1 MINSITHFATTR
13 RVTVCMLA
21 IGFILFG
28 SIAMNSMPVTLLPSL
43 EYPTLTIRTE
53 YDNTGPE
60 EMELLIT
67 KPLEESVGV
76 VKGLNKIYSTSTTG
90 RSDVKLQ
97 FNWDADMKRA
107 AYDVRDRM
115 DAVQLPLD
123 VDSPILLRF
132 NPSTDPIMQLSLN
145 IEGDGDQVELKRLR
159 TYADNDLKKKLDPI
173 TGVAAIKISGG
184 YEKEIE
190 ILPDQ
195 FKLSQL
201 GLTIN
206 DISNRLREENI
217 NLSGGSIKQ
226 GSKMFLVRTVNQF
239 ESIDSIRELIIN
251 NNNGR
256 VVKINDVATVKLGH
270 KDRKSIN
277 RLDGKEAIE
286 IAIYKEGD
294 SNTVTVAEAVR
305 EKLEEITKDLPNGT
319 AIEVI
324 DDQSAFIKD
333 AIDNV
338 IGAALI
344 GGLLAVLIIYLFLKD
359 ALATLIISVLI
370 PVSVISGFFFMFRAG
385 VSFNIMSLGGVAL
398 AVGLLVDNGIVVL
411 ENIASKMK
419 VKKHPIDAV
428 REGTAEVGSAITA
441 STLTTIAVFLPLV
454 FVQGIAGQLF
464 KDQALTVTFTLIVS
478 LFFALILIP
487 MLSSLKHRK
496 SGFSNETGEEL
507 YEPKTKIGG
516 AVRTGRRTFF
526 NAITDFFLYMFTVPV
541 ILFGTVLKYLLMIP
555 ATLVNKTFDGL
566 AAVYKRVLPWALRNR
581 LIVMFF
587 ATLCFLSGLFVLPKI
602 GIELIPDMDASTI
615 KINFKLPEGATIE
628 ATDDFFKILSEKV
641 NNYDSID
648 LVYGYSGEGNLLDT
662 SSLSGGENSGQI
674 TLKIAPGADKS
685 VVQAEA
691 FALINDTPG
700 LQSELKAGQFFD
712 LAKPVEIELIGNDL
726 TLLKENALQLSKLL
740 VSDPNFINVDDG
752 VEVGNPEVQLYFDQE
767 KIAALGM
774 NVSTV
779 ANNVVNK
786 VLGKV
791 DTTVHWQDQK
801 MDLRVR
807 TLAYQRD
814 SIDDIR
820 NLIINPESNAPIRLI
835 DVADVKVAEGP
846 GYILRRNQDRTVVVS
861 ADINN
866 IALSD
871 AVKKVESFVTEA
883 NIHPL
888 VTAKVTGQNEDLE
901 SSNQSMIFAL
911 SLAVFLVYMILAS
924 QFESFLHPLVILFS
938 VPLAFIGAVWALY
951 LTGTSISVV
960 VFIGLIM
967 LAGIVVNNAIVLI
980 DIIKQSIEKGMGKTL
995 AITEAGSSRLRPI
1008 IMTTMTTVLGLLPM
1022 VITFGSSSAGSEI
1035 RAPMAITVIG
1045 GLLVSTF
1052 LTLIVIPVMFSLLT
1066 KDYKDNN
1073 VISGTRNQNKDDI
1086 SENLEQEMVK

>member
-1 MINSITHFATTR
+1 MIESISRFATNR
-13 RVTVCMLA
+13 RVTVAMLA
-21 IGFILFG
+21 AGVFIFGLIALFK
-28 SIAMNSMPVTLLPSL
+28 MPVTLLPSL

-53 YDNTGPE
+53 YENTGPE

-97 FNWDADMKRA
+97 FNWDADMKQA

-123 VDSPILLRF
+123 VESPILLRF
-132 NPSTDPIMQLSLN
+132 NPSTDPIMQLSFSR
-145 IEGDGDQVELKRLR
+145 EGDEDNAAELKKLR
-159 TYADNDLKKKLDPI
+159 TYADHDLKKKLDPLP
-173 TGVAAIKISGG
+173 GVAAVKISGG

-195 FKLSQL
+195 FKLAQL

-206 DISNRLREENI
+206 DISNRMRQENI
-217 NLSGGSIKQ
+217 NLSGGAIKQ

-239 ESIDSIRELIIN
+239 QDIQSIEELIISN
-251 NNNGR
+251 KDSR
-256 VVKINDVATVKLGH
+256 VIKIKDVASVILGH

-277 RLDGKEAIE
+277 RLNGKEAIE

-294 SNTVTVAEAVR
+294 SNTVAVAQAV
-305 EKLEEITKDLPNGT
+305 KDKIEDLKDRLPPGT
-319 AIEVI
+319 SIAVI
-324 DDQSAFIKD
+324 DDQSAFIDD

-338 IGAALI
+338 INAALL
-344 GGLLAVLIIYLFLKD
+344 GGVLAILIIYLFLRD
-359 ALATLIISVLI
+359 LLATVIIGLLI
-370 PVSVISGFFFMFRAG
+370 PVSVIAGFFFMYRAG

-419 VKKHPIDAV
+419 TIKQPIEAV
-428 REGTAEVGSAITA
+428 RAGTSEVGGAIVA
-441 STLTTIAVFLPLV
+441 STFTTVAVFLPLV
-454 FVQGIAGQLF
+454 FVEGIAGQLF
-464 KDQALTVTFTLIVS
+464 KDQALTVTFTLLVS
-478 LFFALILIP
+478 LVFALLLIP

-496 SGFSNETGEEL
+496 SGLVHDTGESI
-507 YEPKTKIGG
+507 YEPKTKVGQK
-516 AVRTGRRTFF
+516 VRSGRIKSANVVFD
-526 NAITDFFLYMFTVPV
+526 AL
-541 ILFGTVLKYLLMIP
+541 ILFITFPFVVLFKVLGWLLKVP
-555 ATLVNKTFDGL
+555 AIAVNKAFDGL
-566 AAVYKRVLPWALRNR
+566 ASLYANMLPWALRNR
-581 LIVMFF
+581 LVVMFL
-587 ATLCFLSGLFVLPKI
+587 AAGFLLLSLMLVPRI
-602 GIELIPDMDASTI
+602 GVELIPDMDANQV
-615 KINFKLPEGATIE
+615 KINFKLPEGETLE
-628 ATDDFFKILSEKV
+628 STDQFFKRISQQVEDIAAV
-641 NNYDSID
+641 EM
-648 LVYGYSGEGNLLDT
+648 VFGYSGEGNLLDT

-674 TLKIAPGADKS
+674 TLNLKTGSDKQQIQNQ
-685 VVQAEA
+685 VLEM
-691 FALINDTPG
+691 INQTPG
-700 LQSELKAGQFFD
+700 LQSELKTGQFFD
-712 LAKPVEIELIGNDL
+712 LAKPIEVEFIGNDL
-726 TLLKENALQLSKLL
+726 DLLKQNAVKFSQLLL
-740 VSDPNFINVDDG
+740 ADDRFINVDDG

-767 KIAALGM
+767 KISSLGL
-774 NVSTV
+774 NVADV

-807 TLAYQRD
+807 TVENQRD
-814 SIDDIR
+814 SVDDIR
-820 NLIINPESNAPIRLI
+820 NLIINPNNSAPIMLS
-835 DVADVKVAEGP
+835 DVATIKIAEGP
-846 GYILRRNQDRTVVVS
+846 GFILRRNQDRTVVVS
-861 ADINN
+861 ADTKDM
-866 IALSD
+866 ALGD
-871 AVKKVESFVTEA
+871 AVAEGRAKLDDA

-888 VTAKVTGQNEDLE
+888 VSTRVTGQNEDLE

-924 QFESFLHPLVILFS
+924 QFESFIHPFVILFS
-938 VPLAFIGAVWALY
+938 VPLAFIGAILALY

-980 DIIKQSIEKGMGKTL
+980 DIIKQSIDKGISKTD
-995 AITEAGSSRLRPI
+995 AIIEAGRSRLRPI

-1022 VITFGSSSAGSEI
+1022 VITLGESSAGAEI

-1066 KDYKDNN
+1066 REKH
-1073 VISGTRNQNKDDI
+1073 
-1086 SENLEQEMVK
+1086 EQFN

>member
-1 MINSITHFATTR
+1 MIESITRFATNR
-13 RVTVCMLA
+13 RVTVAMLA

-28 SIAMNSMPVTLLPSL
+28 FIAMNKMPVTLLPNL

-76 VKGLNKIYSTSTTG
+76 VKGLSKIYSTSTTG

-132 NPSTDPIMQLSLN
+132 NPSTDPILQLSFSL
-145 IEGDGDQVELKRLR
+145 DGSSSAEELKRLR
-159 TYADNDLKKKLDPI
+159 TFADNDLKKKLDPI
-173 TGVAAIKISGG
+173 TGVAAVKISGG

-201 GLTIN
+201 GLSIT
-206 DISNRLREENI
+206 DISGRLRQDNI
-217 NLSGGSIKQ
+217 NLSGGAIKQ

-239 ESIDSIRELIIN
+239 ESIDAIKELIITN
-251 NNNGR
+251 QNGR
-256 VVKINDVATVKLGH
+256 IIKIQDVAEVKLGH

-277 RLDGKEAIE
+277 RLNGKEAIE

-294 SNTVTVAEAVR
+294 SNTVAVAEAVR
-305 EKLEEITKDLPNGT
+305 SKLEEIKKSLPDET
-319 AIEVI
+319 SIEVI

-338 IGAALI
+338 VSAALI
-344 GGLLAVLIIYLFLKD
+344 GGLLAILIIYLFLKD
-359 ALATLIISVLI
+359 ALATVIIAVLI
-370 PVSVISGFFFMFRAG
+370 PISVITGFFFMYRAG

-411 ENIASKMK
+411 ENIASKLK
-419 VKKHPIDAV
+419 GNKNSLSAV
-428 REGTAEVGSAITA
+428 REGTAEVGGAITA

-454 FVQGIAGQLF
+454 FVEGIAGQLF

-478 LFFALILIP
+478 LVFALIMIP

-496 SGFSNETGEEL
+496 GGFSDETGEAA
-507 YEPKTKIGG
+507 YQPRTKLG
-516 AVRTGRRTFF
+516 AKVRSGRKSFF
-526 NAITDFFLYMFTVPV
+526 NV
-541 ILFGTVLKYLLMIP
+541 ILDVLIFIVMLPFLSIGKLLKYLLAIP
-555 ATLVNKTFDGL
+555 AATVNKLFDGL
-566 AAVYKRVLPWALRNR
+566 AAVYRNILPWALRNR
-581 LIVMFF
+581 LLVMLLATFCF
-587 ATLCFLSGLFVLPKI
+587 ASGVWILPKI
-602 GIELIPDMDASTI
+602 GIELIPDMDANTV
-615 KINFKLPEGATIE
+615 KINFKLPEGETLE
-628 ATDDFFKILSEKV
+628 STDSFFKQISQEIEGFESV
-641 NNYDSID
+641 N

-662 SSLSGGENSGQI
+662 SALSGGENTGQI
-674 TLKIAPGADKS
+674 TLKLKHGVPKKRVEKQVLEI
-685 VVQAEA
+685 
-691 FALINDTPG
+691 INSKPG
-700 LQSELKAGQFFD
+700 LQSELKTGQFFD
-712 LAKPVEIELIGNDL
+712 LAKPIEVELIGNDL
-726 TLLKENALQLSKLL
+726 ELLKENAVRFAKLL
-740 VSDPNFINVDDG
+740 KSDSHFVNVDDG
-752 VEVGNPEVQLYFDQE
+752 VEVGNPEVQLYFDHE
-767 KIAALGM
+767 KISALGM
-774 NVSTV
+774 SVSNV

-791 DTTVHWQDQK
+791 ETTVHWQDQK

-807 TLAYQRD
+807 AIENQRD

-820 NLIINPESNAPIRLI
+820 NLIINPESEAPVRLA
-835 DVADVKVAEGP
+835 DVAEIRVAEGP

-861 ADINN
+861 ADVTD
-866 IALSD
+866 IALGD
-871 AVKKVESFVTEA
+871 AVKQVKQLVAEA
-883 NIHPL
+883 DIHPL
-888 VTAKVTGQNEDLE
+888 VMTKVTGQNEDLE

-924 QFESFLHPLVILFS
+924 QFESFIHPFVILFS

-951 LTGTSISVV
+951 LTNTSISVV

-980 DIIKQSIEKGMGKTL
+980 DIIKQSIDKEMAKTT
-995 AITEAGSSRLRPI
+995 AIIEAGKSRLRPI

-1022 VITFGSSSAGSEI
+1022 VITFGSSSAGAEI

-1066 KDYKDNN
+1066 KER
-1073 VISGTRNQNKDDI
+1073 VEQTR
-1086 SENLEQEMVK
+1086 EN

>member
-1 MINSITHFATTR
+1 MIDSITRFATTR
-13 RVTVCMLA
+13 RVTVAMLA

-28 SIAMNSMPVTLLPSL
+28 LIALNKMPVTLLPNL

-76 VKGLNKIYSTSTTG
+76 VKGLSKIYSTSTTG

-132 NPSTDPIMQLSLN
+132 NPSTDPIIQLSFSL
-145 IEGDGDQVELKRLR
+145 EGSGNPENLKRLR
-159 TYADNDLKKKLDPI
+159 TFADNDLKKKLDPI
-173 TGVAAIKISGG
+173 TGVAAVKISGG

-201 GLTIN
+201 GLSIT
-206 DISNRLREENI
+206 DISSRLRQDNI
-217 NLSGGSIKQ
+217 NLSGGAIKQ

-239 ESIDSIRELIIN
+239 ENIDAIKELIITN
-251 NNNGR
+251 QNGR
-256 VVKINDVATVKLGH
+256 IIKIKDVAEVILGH

-277 RLDGKEAIE
+277 RLNGKESIE

-294 SNTVTVAEAVR
+294 SNTVAVAEAVR
-305 EKLEEITKDLPNGT
+305 NKLEEIRDGLPQDT
-319 AIEVI
+319 SIEII

-338 IGAALI
+338 VSAALI
-344 GGLLAVLIIYLFLKD
+344 GGLLAILIIYLFLKD
-359 ALATLIISVLI
+359 ALATAIIAVLI
-370 PVSVISGFFFMFRAG
+370 PISVITGFFFMYRAG

-411 ENIASKMK
+411 ENIASKLK
-419 VKKHPIDAV
+419 NNNNSLAAI
-428 REGTAEVGSAITA
+428 REGTSEVGGAITA

-454 FVQGIAGQLF
+454 FVEGIAGQLF
-464 KDQALTVTFTLIVS
+464 KDQALTVTFTLVVS
-478 LFFALILIP
+478 LIFALIMIP

-496 SGFSNETGEEL
+496 GGYGDDTGEEE
-507 YEPKTKIGG
+507 YQPKTKVGG
-516 AVRTGRRTFF
+516 MVRSGRKSFF
-526 NAITDFFLYMFTVPV
+526 NV
-541 ILFGTVLKYLLMIP
+541 ILDVLIYVVATPFILIGKLLRIILTIP
-555 ATLVNKTFDGL
+555 AAIVNQLFNGL
-566 AAVYKRVLPWALRNR
+566 AGLYRRLLPWALRNR
-581 LIVMFF
+581 LLVMVLAALAF
-587 ATLCFLSGLFVLPKI
+587 TSGLLVLPKI
-602 GIELIPDMDASTI
+602 GVELIPDMDANTV
-615 KINFKLPEGATIE
+615 KVNFKLPEGETLE
-628 ATDDFFKILSEKV
+628 STDKFFKKISQEIQGFESVKF
-641 NNYDSID
+641 
-648 LVYGYSGEGNLLDT
+648 VYGYSGEGNLLDT
-662 SSLSGGENSGQI
+662 SALSGGENTGQI
-674 TLKIAPGADKS
+674 TLKLKNGVPKQQ
-685 VVQAEA
+685 VQSQVISI
-691 FALINDTPG
+691 INSNPG

-712 LAKPVEIELIGNDL
+712 LAKPIEVEFIGNDL
-726 TLLKENALQLSKLL
+726 ELLKENAIRFSKLL
-740 VSDPNFINVDDG
+740 KQNKNFINIDDG
-752 VEVGNPEVQLYFDQE
+752 VEIGNPEVQLYFDHE
-767 KIAALGM
+767 KISSLGL

-791 DTTVHWQDQK
+791 ETTVQWQDQK

-807 TLAYQRD
+807 TIENQRD

-820 NLIINPESNAPIRLI
+820 NLIINPESDAPIRLV
-835 DVADVKVAEGP
+835 DVAEVRVAEGP

-861 ADINN
+861 ADVTD
-866 IALSD
+866 IALGD
-871 AVKKVESFVTEA
+871 AVRQVKSIVDGADV
-883 NIHPL
+883 HPL
-888 VTAKVTGQNEDLE
+888 VATKVSGQNEDLE

-924 QFESFLHPLVILFS
+924 QFESFIHPFVILFS

-951 LTGTSISVV
+951 LSGTSISVV

-980 DIIKQSIEKGMGKTL
+980 DIIKQSIEKGVDKTSAIIAAGK
-995 AITEAGSSRLRPI
+995 SRLRPI

-1022 VITFGSSSAGSEI
+1022 VITFGGTTAGGEI

-1066 KDYKDNN
+1066 KDKT
-1073 VISGTRNQNKDDI
+1073 VQN
-1086 SENLEQEMVK
+1086 

>member
-1 MINSITHFATTR
+1 MIDAVTHFATTR
-13 RVTVCMLA
+13 RVTVAMMA
-21 IGFILFG
+21 IGLILFG
-28 SIAMNSMPVTLLPSL
+28 FIAMSKMPVTLLPSL

-53 YDNTGPE
+53 YENTGPE

-145 IEGDGDQVELKRLR
+145 LTAESSQARLKALR

-173 TGVAAIKISGG
+173 TGVAAVKISGG

-201 GLTIN
+201 GLTID
-206 DISNRLREENI
+206 DISSRLRQENI

-226 GSKMFLVRTVNQF
+226 GSKMYLVRTVNQF
-239 ESIDSIRELIIN
+239 ENIETIKQLIIN

-256 VVKINDVATVKLGH
+256 IIKIDDVAEVKLGH

-277 RLDGKEAIE
+277 RLNGKEAIE

-294 SNTVTVAEAVR
+294 SNTVNVADAVKSNLDDIKKQLP
-305 EKLEEITKDLPNGT
+305 EGTSIEI
-319 AIEVI
+319 I

-338 IGAALI
+338 ISAALI
-344 GGLLAVLIIYLFLKD
+344 GGILAVLIIYLFLKD
-359 ALATLIISVLI
+359 ALATVIIAVLI
-370 PVSVISGFFFMFRAG
+370 PVSVIAGFFFMFRAG

-419 VKKHPIDAV
+419 QHKNPIDGV
-428 REGTAEVGSAITA
+428 REGTAEVGGAITA

-454 FVQGIAGQLF
+454 FVEGIAGQLF

-478 LFFALILIP
+478 LVFALILIP
-487 MLSSLKHRK
+487 MLSSMKHRK
-496 SGFSNETGEEL
+496 KGYNPETGQVV
-507 YEPKTKIGG
+507 YEPRTK
-516 AVRTGRRTFF
+516 VGRVLRSGRKMVF
-526 NAITDFFLYMFTVPV
+526 NGLIDRLLYV
-541 ILFGTVLKYLLMIP
+541 IVLPFVALSVALKYLLAVP
-555 ATLVNKTFDGL
+555 ATLVNKLYDGL
-566 AAVYKRVLPWALRNR
+566 AAIYRKILPMALNNR
-581 LIVMFF
+581 LLVMFL
-587 ATLCFLSGLFVLPKI
+587 ATVCLGLSLMILPKI
-602 GIELIPDMDASTI
+602 GVELIPDMDANTI
-615 KINFKLPEGATIE
+615 KINYKLPEGETLE
-628 ATDDFFKILSEKV
+628 ATDEFFKSLSAKV
-641 NNYDSID
+641 KDKATVEM
-648 LVYGYSGEGNLLDT
+648 VYGYSGEGNLLDT

-674 TLKIAPGADKS
+674 TLRILNGSNK
-685 VVQAEA
+685 QAIQNEVLT
-691 FALINDTPG
+691 LINETPG
-700 LQSELKAGQFFD
+700 LQSELKTGQFFD

-726 TLLKENALQLSKLL
+726 DLLKENAVRLSKLL
-740 VSDPNFINVDDG
+740 ELNDKFINVDDG

-767 KIAALGM
+767 KISALGM

-791 DTTVHWQDQK
+791 ETTVHWQDQK

-807 TLAYQRD
+807 TMENQRD
-814 SIDDIR
+814 SIEDIR
-820 NLIINPESNAPIRLI
+820 NLIINPDSNAPIRLQ
-835 DVADVKVAEGP
+835 DVAQVKIAEGP

-861 ADINN
+861 ADI
-866 IALSD
+866 AGTTLGE
-871 AVKKVESFVTEA
+871 AVTTVNELVAQA
-883 NIHPL
+883 NVHPL
-888 VTAKVTGQNEDLE
+888 VNIKITGQNEDLE

-924 QFESFLHPLVILFS
+924 QFESFIHPFVILFS
-938 VPLAFIGAVWALY
+938 VPLAFIGAIWALY
-951 LTGTSISVV
+951 ITQTSISVV

-980 DIIKQSIEKGMGKTL
+980 DIIKQSLDKGLSKTA
-995 AITEAGSSRLRPI
+995 AIIEAGHSRLRPI

-1022 VITFGSSSAGSEI
+1022 VITIGASTAGAEI

-1052 LTLIVIPVMFSLLT
+1052 LTLLVIPVMFSLLT
-1066 KDYKDNN
+1066 RDDYEH
-1073 VISGTRNQNKDDI
+1073 ST
-1086 SENLEQEMVK
+1086 

>member
-1 MINSITHFATTR
+1 MIDSITRFATNR

-21 IGFILFG
+21 VGLILFG

-43 EYPTLTIRTE
+43 EYPTLTIRTD

-76 VKGLNKIYSTSTTG
+76 VKGLNKIHSTSTTG

-132 NPSTDPIMQLSLN
+132 NPSTDPIMQLSLSY
-145 IEGDGDQVELKRLR
+145 EGDIDNQVELKQLR
-159 TYADNDLKKKLDPI
+159 TYADNNLKKKLDPVA
-173 TGVAAIKISGG
+173 GVAAIKVSGG

-201 GLTIN
+201 GLSIN
-206 DISNRLREENI
+206 DISNRLRQENI

-239 ESIDSIRELIIN
+239 ENIESIKQLIIN

-256 VVKINDVATVKLGH
+256 IIKISDVATVKLGH

-277 RLDGKEAIE
+277 RFNGKEAVE

-294 SNTVTVAEAVR
+294 SNTVTVAELVR
-305 EKLEEITKDLPNGT
+305 DKIADIKKQLPPGTNIT
-319 AIEVI
+319 II

-338 IGAALI
+338 VSAALI
-344 GGLLAVLIIYLFLKD
+344 GGILAVLIIYLFLKD
-359 ALATLIISVLI
+359 VLATAIIAVLI
-370 PVSVISGFFFMFRAG
+370 PVSVVSGFFFMYRAG

-419 VKKHPIDAV
+419 KHKNPIKAV
-428 REGTAEVGSAITA
+428 REGTAEVGGAITA

-478 LFFALILIP
+478 LVFAMILIP

-496 SGFSNETGEEL
+496 AGFSEDTGEHI
-507 YEPKTKIGG
+507 YQPRTKVGG
-516 AVRTGRRTFF
+516 ALRTGRKTVF
-526 NAITDFFLYMFTVPV
+526 NFLTDAFLLIISLPFIV
-541 ILFGTVLKYLLMIP
+541 IGILLKYLLMIP
-555 ATLVNKTFDGL
+555 AVVVNKLFDGL
-566 AAVYKRVLPWALRNR
+566 SAIYRLILPWALRNR
-581 LIVMFF
+581 LLVMFL
-587 ATLCFLSGLFVLPKI
+587 ASICFLSGLFILPKI
-602 GIELIPDMDASTI
+602 GIELIPDMNASTV
-615 KINFKLPEGATIE
+615 KINYKLPEGSTIE
-628 ATDDFFKILSEKV
+628 ATDEFFKGLSEKV
-641 NNYDSID
+641 NGFESVD

-674 TLKIAPGADKS
+674 TLKIKPGANKLMA
-685 VVQAEA
+685 QKEA
-691 FALINDTPG
+691 LALINATPG

-712 LAKPVEIELIGNDL
+712 LAKPLEIELIGNDL
-726 TLLKENALQLSKLL
+726 SLLKENAVRLSKLMIKED
-740 VSDPNFINVDDG
+740 SFINVDDG
-752 VEVGNPEVQLYFDQE
+752 VEIGNPEVQLYFDQE
-767 KIAALGM
+767 KISALGM

-791 DTTVHWQDQK
+791 ETTVHWQDQK

-807 TLAYQRD
+807 TIENQRD

-820 NLIINPESNAPIRLI
+820 NLIINPESAAPIRLV
-835 DVADVKVAEGP
+835 DVADVKIAEGP

-861 ADINN
+861 ADINE
-866 IALSD
+866 IALGD
-871 AVKKVESFVTEA
+871 AVKRVEQLINDA

-888 VTAKVTGQNEDLE
+888 VSARVTGQNEDLE

-924 QFESFLHPLVILFS
+924 QFESFIHPFVILFS
-938 VPLAFIGAVWALY
+938 VPMAFIGAVWALY

-980 DIIKQSIEKGMGKTL
+980 DIIKQSIEKGMNKTS
-995 AITEAGSSRLRPI
+995 AIIEAGQSRLRPI

-1022 VITFGSSSAGSEI
+1022 VIVFGTSSAGSEI

-1052 LTLIVIPVMFSLLT
+1052 LTLIVVPVMFSLLT
-1066 KDYKDNN
+1066 KEKNTQS
-1073 VISGTRNQNKDDI
+1073 IHDDLQA
-1086 SENLEQEMVK
+1086 SVV

>member
-1 MINSITHFATTR
+1 MISSITQFAITR
-13 RVTVCMLA
+13 RVTVFMLA

-28 SIAMNSMPVTLLPSL
+28 AIAMNSMPVTLLPSL

-67 KPLEESVGV
+67 KPIEESIGV
-76 VKGLNKIYSTSTTG
+76 VKGLSKVYSTSTTG

-97 FNWDADMKRA
+97 FNWDADMKSA

-123 VDSPILLRF
+123 VESPILLRF
-132 NPSTDPIMQLSLN
+132 NPSTDPIMQLSLS
-145 IEGDGDQVELKRLR
+145 ISGDDNQAALKRLR

-173 TGVAAIKISGG
+173 SGVAAVKVSGG

-201 GLTIN
+201 GLSIN
-206 DISNRLREENI
+206 DISARLRQENI
-217 NLSGGSIKQ
+217 NLSGGAIKQ

-239 ESIDSIRELIIN
+239 ENLDSIKQLIIKSS
-251 NNNGR
+251 NGR
-256 VVKINDVATVKLGH
+256 NIKINDVATVILGH

-286 IAIYKEGD
+286 LAIYKEGD
-294 SNTVTVAEAVR
+294 SNTVAVAKAV
-305 EKLEEITKDLPNGT
+305 KKQLETIKAQLPAGSNLV
-319 AIEVI
+319 VI

-338 IGAALI
+338 INAAMV
-344 GGLLAVLIIYLFLKD
+344 GGVLAVLIIYLFLND
-359 ALATLIISVLI
+359 VLATLIIAVLI
-370 PVSVISGFFFMFRAG
+370 PVSVISGFFFMYRAG

-411 ENIASKMK
+411 ENINAKMRQNTL
-419 VKKHPIDAV
+419 PIDAV
-428 REGTAEVGSAITA
+428 REGTVEVGGAITA

-464 KDQALTVTFTLIVS
+464 KDQALTVTFTLLVS
-478 LFFALILIP
+478 LVFALILIP
-487 MLSSLKHRK
+487 MLSALKHK
-496 SGFSNETGEEL
+496 KPKHNAETGEL
-507 YEPKTKIGG
+507 PYQSKTRFGH
-516 AVRTGRRTFF
+516 AVRHGRRTFF
-526 NAITDFFLYMFTVPV
+526 NVLVDVVLLLVTLPV
-541 ILFGTVLKYLLMIP
+541 GMLAWVLKYLLMIP
-555 ATLVNKTFDGL
+555 TKIINAMFNAL
-566 AAVYKRVLPWALRNR
+566 ASAYRKFLPWALRNR
-581 LIVMFF
+581 FKVMLLAALAFI
-587 ATLCFLSGLFVLPKI
+587 SGLMILPKI
-602 GIELIPDMDASTI
+602 GVELIPDMDASTV
-615 KINFKLPEGATIE
+615 KINFKLPEGSTIE
-628 ATDDFFKILSEKV
+628 ATDGFFKRISQQLKGSEAV
-641 NNYDSID
+641 ELI
-648 LVYGYSGEGNLLDT
+648 YGYSGEGNLLDT

-674 TLKIAPGADKS
+674 TLKIKPGADKLT
-685 VVQAEA
+685 VQNQALE
-691 FALINDTPG
+691 LINGSPG

-712 LAKPVEIELIGNDL
+712 LAKPIEIELIGNDL
-726 TLLKENALQLSKLL
+726 NLLKQQAERLAKQLATDKH
-740 VSDPNFINVDDG
+740 FINVDSG
-752 VEVGNPEVQLYFDQE
+752 VEIGNPEVQLYFDQE
-767 KIAALGM
+767 KISTLGL
-774 NVSTV
+774 NVATV

-791 DTTVHWQDQK
+791 ETTVHWQDQK

-807 TLAYQRD
+807 TMESQRS

-820 NLIINPESNAPIRLI
+820 NLIINPESSAPIRLI
-835 DVADVKVAEGP
+835 DVAEVKIAEGP

-861 ADINN
+861 ADIKD
-866 IALSD
+866 IALGD
-871 AVKKVESFVTEA
+871 AVTQVEQLLSQA

-888 VTAKVTGQNEDLE
+888 VIAKVTGQNEDLE
-901 SSNQSMIFAL
+901 SSNQSMVFAL

-924 QFESFLHPLVILFS
+924 QFESFIHPFVILFS

-951 LTGTSISVV
+951 LSHTSISVV

-980 DIIKQSIEKGMGKTL
+980 DLIKQSIDKGMDKTT
-995 AITEAGSSRLRPI
+995 AIIEAGKSRLRPI

-1022 VITFGSSSAGSEI
+1022 VVAFGESSAGSEI

-1066 KDYKDNN
+1066 PDKRQHAAVTDQGQHPGIRHDSQQD
-1073 VISGTRNQNKDDI
+1073 VVS
-1086 SENLEQEMVK
+1086 

>member
-1 MINSITHFATTR
+1 MINAVTHFATTR
-13 RVTVCMLA
+13 RVTVAMMA
-21 IGFILFG
+21 IGLLLFG
-28 SIAMNSMPVTLLPSL
+28 FIAMSKMPVTLLPSL

-53 YDNTGPE
+53 YENTGPE
-60 EMELLIT
+60 EIELLIT

-123 VDSPILLRF
+123 VESPILLRF

-145 IEGDGDQVELKRLR
+145 IDTDSNQNRLKALR

-173 TGVAAIKISGG
+173 TGVAAVKISGG

-206 DISNRLREENI
+206 DISNRLRQENI

-226 GSKMFLVRTVNQF
+226 GSKMYLVRTVNQF
-239 ESIDSIRELIIN
+239 ENIDTIKQLIIN

-256 VVKINDVATVKLGH
+256 IIKMADVAEVKLGH

-277 RLDGKEAIE
+277 RLNGKEAIE

-294 SNTVTVAEAVR
+294 SNTVNVAKAVKDR
-305 EKLEEITKDLPNGT
+305 LEDIKSQLPEGT
-319 AIEVI
+319 SLAIV
-324 DDQSAFIKD
+324 DDQSSFIKD

-338 IGAALI
+338 ISAAMI
-344 GGLLAVLIIYLFLKD
+344 GGLLAVLIIYLFLRD
-359 ALATLIISVLI
+359 ALATVIIAVLI
-370 PVSVISGFFFMFRAG
+370 PVSVIAGFFFMFRAG

-419 VKKHPIDAV
+419 QNKNPLEGV
-428 REGTAEVGSAITA
+428 REGTAEVGGAITA

-454 FVQGIAGQLF
+454 FVEGIAGQLF

-478 LFFALILIP
+478 LVFALILIP

-496 SGFSNETGEEL
+496 KGYNPETGEVSS
-507 YEPKTKIGG
+507 EPKTRIGG
-516 AVRTGRRTFF
+516 VMRSGRKKVF
-526 NAITDFFLYMFTVPV
+526 NNFVDLLIFVLTIPFVFLGYA
-541 ILFGTVLKYLLMIP
+541 LKWLLAFP
-555 ATLVNKTFDGL
+555 AALVNKLFDGL
-566 AAVYKRVLPWALRNR
+566 AAAYRKLLPVALNNR
-581 LIVMFF
+581 LVVMFL
-587 ATLCFLSGLFVLPKI
+587 ATVCLSLSLLMLPRI
-602 GIELIPDMDASTI
+602 GVELIPDMDANTI
-615 KINFKLPEGATIE
+615 KINFKLPEGETLDS
-628 ATDDFFKILSEKV
+628 TDAFFKKLSAKMK
-641 NNYDSID
+641 DSAAVEM
-648 LVYGYSGEGNLLDT
+648 VYGYSGEGNLLDT

-674 TLKIAPGADKS
+674 TINIKSGSDKLQ
-685 VVQAEA
+685 VQNEV
-691 FALINDTPG
+691 LTMINATPG
-700 LQSELKAGQFFD
+700 LQSELKTGQFFD
-712 LAKPVEIELIGNDL
+712 LAKPIEIELIGNDL
-726 TLLKENALQLSKLL
+726 PMLKENAVRLAQLLEL
-740 VSDPNFINVDDG
+740 NGGFINVDDG

-767 KIAALGM
+767 KISALGM

-791 DTTVHWQDQK
+791 ETTVHWQDQK

-807 TLAYQRD
+807 TLESQRD
-814 SIDDIR
+814 SIEDIR
-820 NLIINPESNAPIRLI
+820 NLIINPDSSAAIRLQ
-835 DVADVKVAEGP
+835 DVAEVKIAEGP

-861 ADINN
+861 ADIAD
-866 IALSD
+866 ITLGE
-871 AVKKVESFVTEA
+871 AVVVVNELIGKAK
-883 NIHPL
+883 IHPL
-888 VTAKVTGQNEDLE
+888 INTKVTGQNEDLE

-924 QFESFLHPLVILFS
+924 QFESFIHPFVILFS
-938 VPLAFIGAVWALY
+938 VPLAFIGAIWALY
-951 LTGTSISVV
+951 ITNTSISVV

-980 DIIKQSIEKGMGKTL
+980 DIIKQSIDKGLSKTA
-995 AITEAGSSRLRPI
+995 AIIEAGNSRLRPI

-1022 VITFGSSSAGSEI
+1022 VITIGASSAGAEI

-1052 LTLIVIPVMFSLLT
+1052 LTLLVIPVMFSLLT
-1066 KDYKDNN
+1066 RDEYEH
-1073 VISGTRNQNKDDI
+1073 ST
-1086 SENLEQEMVK
+1086 

>member
-1 MINSITHFATTR
+1 MIDSVTRFATNR
-13 RVTVCMLA
+13 RVTVAMLA

-28 SIAMNSMPVTLLPSL
+28 GIAMNNMPVTLLPSL

-132 NPSTDPIMQLSLN
+132 NPSTDPIMQLSFTL
-145 IEGDGDQVELKRLR
+145 EGDSNETELKRLR
-159 TYADNDLKKKLDPI
+159 TYADHTLKKKLDPI
-173 TGVAAIKISGG
+173 AGVAAIKISGG
-184 YEKEIE
+184 FEKEIE

-201 GLTIN
+201 GLSIT
-206 DISNRLREENI
+206 DISNRLRQENI
-217 NLSGGSIKQ
+217 NLSGGAIKQ

-239 ESIDSIRELIIN
+239 KNIDSIKNLIISST
-251 NNNGR
+251 GDR
-256 VVKINDVATVKLGH
+256 IIKINDVAEVKLGH

-286 IAIYKEGD
+286 IAVYKEGD
-294 SNTVTVAEAVR
+294 SNTVAVAQAVKDELKKII
-305 EKLEEITKDLPNGT
+305 EKLPGGTSIEI
-319 AIEVI
+319 I
-324 DDQSAFIKD
+324 DDQSSFIEA

-338 IGAALI
+338 VSAAII
-344 GGLLAVLIIYLFLKD
+344 GGILAVLIIYLFLKD
-359 ALATLIISVLI
+359 GLATFIIAVLI
-370 PVSVISGFFFMFRAG
+370 PVSVISGFFFMYRAG

-411 ENIASKMK
+411 ENISSKMK
-419 VKKHPIDAV
+419 NSRSPIDAV
-428 REGTAEVGSAITA
+428 RSGTAEVGGAIIA

-454 FVQGIAGQLF
+454 FVEGIAGQLF

-478 LFFALILIP
+478 LVFALILIP
-487 MLSSLKHRK
+487 MLSSLRHKK
-496 SGFSNETGEEL
+496 AGYSEDTGQPE
-507 YEPKTKIGG
+507 YQPKTKLGNKM
-516 AVRTGRRTFF
+516 RSGRKLVF
-526 NAITDFFLYMFTVPV
+526 NSLIDK
-541 ILFGTVLKYLLMIP
+541 ILFVLKWPFILIARLFKYLLIIP
-555 ATLVNKTFDGL
+555 AAVVSSMFSAL
-566 AAVYKRVLPWALRNR
+566 AAVYSKALPWALRNR
-581 LIVMFF
+581 LLVMFF
-587 ATLCFLSGLFVLPKI
+587 AVLCFGFSLSLLPRI

-615 KINFKLPEGATIE
+615 KINFKLPEGETLE
-628 ATDDFFKILSEKV
+628 ATDQFFQQLTAKTTDIAGVEM
-641 NNYDSID
+641 
-648 LVYGYSGEGNLLDT
+648 VYGYSGEGNLLDT

-674 TLKIAPGADKS
+674 SINIRDGANK
-685 VVQAEA
+685 AEIQKQI
-691 FALINDTPG
+691 LNSINQTPG
-700 LQSELKAGQFFD
+700 LLSELKTGQFFD

-726 TLLKENALQLSKLL
+726 ELLKSNAVRLAKLL
-740 VSDPNFINVDDG
+740 QADGHFINVDDG

-767 KIAALGM
+767 KISALGM
-774 NVSTV
+774 NVSQV

-791 DTTVHWQDQK
+791 ETTVHWQDQK

-807 TLAYQRD
+807 TVENQRD
-814 SIDDIR
+814 SVADIKS
-820 NLIINPESNAPIRLI
+820 LIVNPDSEAPVRLS
-835 DVADVKVAEGP
+835 DVAEVKIAEGP
-846 GYILRRNQDRTVVVS
+846 GFILRRNQDRTVVVS
-861 ADINN
+861 ADITDISLGN
-866 IALSD
+866 
-871 AVKKVESFVTEA
+871 AVSTVKSLVKEA
-883 NIHPL
+883 EIHPL
-888 VTAKVTGQNEDLE
+888 VNAKVTGQNEDLE

-924 QFESFLHPLVILFS
+924 QFESFVHPFVILFS
-938 VPLAFIGAVWALY
+938 IPLAFIGAILALY
-951 LTGTSISVV
+951 ITQTTLSVV

-980 DIIKQSIEKGMGKTL
+980 DIIKQSIDKGLDKTA
-995 AITEAGSSRLRPI
+995 AIIAAGQSRLRPI

-1022 VITFGSSSAGSEI
+1022 VITLGTSNAGTEI

-1052 LTLIVIPVMFSLLT
+1052 LTLLVIPVMFSLLT
-1066 KDYKDNN
+1066 KE
-1073 VISGTRNQNKDDI
+1073 Q
-1086 SENLEQEMVK
+1086 SE

>member
-1 MINSITHFATTR
+1 MINSITQFATNR

-28 SIAMNSMPVTLLPSL
+28 SIAMNNMPVTLLPSL

-107 AYDVRDRM
+107 TYDVRDRM

-132 NPSTDPIMQLSLN
+132 NPSTDPIIQLSLN
-145 IEGDGDQVELKRLR
+145 LEAEGSPAELKRLR

-173 TGVAAIKISGG
+173 AGVAAVKISGG

-201 GLTIN
+201 GLSID
-206 DISNRLREENI
+206 DISNRLRQENI

-239 ESIDSIRELIIN
+239 ENIDAIKQLIITN
-251 NNNGR
+251 KGGR
-256 VVKINDVATVKLGH
+256 SIKINDVATVTLGH

-277 RLDGKEAIE
+277 RLNGKESIE
-286 IAIYKEGD
+286 VAIYKEGD
-294 SNTVTVAEAVR
+294 SNTVAVAKAV
-305 EKLEEITKDLPNGT
+305 KDKIQEINKQMPNG
-319 AIEVI
+319 ASIVII

-338 IGAALI
+338 ISAAMI
-344 GGLLAVLIIYLFLKD
+344 GGILAVLIIYLFLKD
-359 ALATLIISVLI
+359 ILATAIIAVLI
-370 PVSVISGFFFMFRAG
+370 PVSVISGFFFMYRAG
-385 VSFNIMSLGGVAL
+385 VSFNIMSLGGIAL

-419 VKKHPIDAV
+419 LKNNPIEAV
-428 REGTAEVGSAITA
+428 RAGTAEVGGAITA

-464 KDQALTVTFTLIVS
+464 KDQALTVTFTLVVS
-478 LFFALILIP
+478 LIFALILIP

-496 SGFSNETGEEL
+496 SGFSDATGETA
-507 YEPKTKIGG
+507 YQPKTKIGG
-516 AVRTGRRTFF
+516 AIRTGRRSVF
-526 NAITDFFLYMFTVPV
+526 NFITDGFLLLVSVPV
-541 ILFGTVLKYLLMIP
+541 VLIGTGLKYLLFVP
-555 ATLVNKTFDGL
+555 ATIVNKLFDGL
-566 AAVYKRVLPWALRNR
+566 AHGYKKMLPWALRNR
-581 LIVMFF
+581 LTVMFF
-587 ATLCFLSGLFVLPKI
+587 ATLCFLSGLYLLPKI
-602 GIELIPDMDASTI
+602 GVELIPDMDASTV
-615 KINFKLPEGATIE
+615 KINFKLPEGSTIE
-628 ATDDFFKILSEKV
+628 ATDEFFKKLSQKLKGS
-641 NNYDSID
+641 DSVE
-648 LVYGYSGEGNLLDT
+648 LVYGFSGEGNLLDT

-674 TLKIAPGADKS
+674 TLKIKPGTNKA
-685 VVQAEA
+685 VVQKQ
-691 FALINDTPG
+691 ALEVINATPG
-700 LQSELKAGQFFD
+700 LQSELKTGQFFD
-712 LAKPVEIELIGNDL
+712 LAKPIEIELIGNDL
-726 TLLKENALQLSKLL
+726 NLLKENAVRLARLMMADTQ
-740 VSDPNFINVDDG
+740 FINVDDG
-752 VEVGNPEVQLYFDQE
+752 VEIGNPEVQLYFDQE
-767 KIAALGM
+767 KISSLGM

-791 DTTVHWQDQK
+791 DTTVYWQDQK

-807 TLAYQRD
+807 TQENQRD
-814 SIDDIR
+814 SIEDIK
-820 NLIINPESNAPIRLI
+820 NLIINPESNSPIRLV
-835 DVADVKVAEGP
+835 DVAEVKIAEGP
-846 GYILRRNQDRTVVVS
+846 GFILRRNQDRTVVVS

-866 IALSD
+866 TALSD
-871 AVKKVESFVTEA
+871 AVEKVNQLVSQA

-888 VTAKVTGQNEDLE
+888 VMTKVTGQNEDLE

-924 QFESFLHPLVILFS
+924 QFESFIHPFVILFS
-938 VPLAFIGAVWALY
+938 VPLAFIGAVWALF

-980 DIIKQSIEKGMGKTL
+980 DIIKQSIEKGHSTTQ
-995 AITEAGSSRLRPI
+995 AIIDAGQSRLRPI

-1022 VITFGSSSAGSEI
+1022 VIAFGSSSAGAEI

-1052 LTLIVIPVMFSLLT
+1052 LTLLVVPVMFSLLT
-1066 KDYKDNN
+1066 KEN
-1073 VISGTRNQNKDDI
+1073 SSR
-1086 SENLEQEMVK
+1086 ENLVRPEDNPTVVS

>member
-1 MINSITHFATTR
+1 MINSITEFATNR
-13 RVTVCMLA
+13 RVTVSMLA

-28 SIAMNSMPVTLLPSL
+28 GIAMNNMPLTLLPSL
-43 EYPTLTIRTE
+43 EYPTLTIRTD

-132 NPSTDPIMQLSLN
+132 NPSTDPIIQFSLS
-145 IEGDGDQVELKRLR
+145 IDGVESEAELKRLR

-173 TGVAAIKISGG
+173 TGVAAVKISGG

-201 GLTIN
+201 GLSIN
-206 DISNRLREENI
+206 DISSRLRQENI

-239 ESIDSIRELIIN
+239 KNIDSIKQLIISN
-251 NNNGR
+251 SDGR
-256 VVKINDVATVKLGH
+256 IVKIEDVADVQLGH

-277 RLDGKEAIE
+277 RLNGKEAIE
-286 IAIYKEGD
+286 VAIYKEGD
-294 SNTVTVAEAVR
+294 SNTVAVAKAVKS
-305 EKLEEITKDLPNGT
+305 KLEEIQSQLPAGTDL
-319 AIEVI
+319 AVI
-324 DDQSAFIKD
+324 DDQSAFIED

-338 IGAALI
+338 INAALI

-359 ALATLIISVLI
+359 AVATFIIALLI
-370 PVSVISGFFFMFRAG
+370 PVSVISGFFFMYRAG
-385 VSFNIMSLGGVAL
+385 VTFNIMSLGGVAL

-419 VKKHPIDAV
+419 QRNNPVAAV
-428 REGTAEVGSAITA
+428 REGTAEVGGAIAA

-454 FVQGIAGQLF
+454 FVEGIAGQLF
-464 KDQALTVTFTLIVS
+464 KDQALTVTFTLMVS
-478 LFFALILIP
+478 LVFALILIP

-496 SGFSNETGEEL
+496 SGYNQTTGETP
-507 YEPKTKIGG
+507 YQPKTKFGSKI
-516 AVRTGRRTFF
+516 RTGRRTVF
-526 NAITDFFLYMFTVPV
+526 NGLLDGVMWLISLPV
-541 ILFGTVLKYLLMIP
+541 IVIGTVLKYLLILP
-555 ATLVNKTFDGL
+555 AALINHLYNGL
-566 AAVYKRVLPWALRNR
+566 SAVYENMLPWALRNR
-581 LIVMFF
+581 MLVMLF
-587 ATLCFLSGLFVLPKI
+587 ASICFISGLWVLPKI
-602 GIELIPDMDASTI
+602 GVELIPDMDASTV
-615 KINFKLPEGATIE
+615 KVNYKLPEGSTIE
-628 ATDDFFKILSEKV
+628 ATDKFFK
-641 NNYDSID
+641 SISKSIND
-648 LVYGYSGEGNLLDT
+648 YESVELVYGFSGEGNLLDT
-662 SSLSGGENSGQI
+662 SSLSGGENSGQV
-674 TLKIAPGADKS
+674 TVKIKPGVDKAL
-685 VVQAEA
+685 VQEQI
-691 FALINDTPG
+691 LEVINASPG
-700 LQSELKAGQFFD
+700 VQSEVKTGQFFD
-712 LAKPVEIELIGNDL
+712 LAKPIEIELIGNDL
-726 TLLKENALQLSKLL
+726 TLLKQNAVRLAKLMML
-740 VSDPNFINVDDG
+740 KEGFVNVDDG
-752 VEVGNPEVQLYFDQE
+752 VEVGNPEVQLYFDHE
-767 KIAALGM
+767 KISSLGM

-791 DTTVHWQDQK
+791 ETTVHWQDQK

-807 TLAYQRD
+807 TQENQRD

-820 NLIINPESNAPIRLI
+820 NLIINPESDSPIRLI
-835 DVADVKVAEGP
+835 DVATVKIAEGP

-861 ADINN
+861 ADVNN
-866 IALSD
+866 MALSD
-871 AVKKVESFVTEA
+871 AVQQVDSLIKEA

-888 VTAKVTGQNEDLE
+888 VMTKVTGQNEDLE

-924 QFESFLHPLVILFS
+924 QFESFVHPFVILFS
-938 VPLAFIGAVWALY
+938 IPLAFIGAVWALY
-951 LTGTSISVV
+951 LTGTTISVV

-980 DIIKQSIEKGMGKTL
+980 DIIKQSIDKGMDKTR
-995 AITEAGSSRLRPI
+995 AITEAGKSRLRPI

-1022 VITFGSSSAGSEI
+1022 VITFGSSTAGSEI
-1035 RAPMAITVIG
+1035 RTPMAITVIG

-1052 LTLIVIPVMFSLLT
+1052 LTLLVVPVMFSLLT
-1066 KDYKDNN
+1066 KDSQGHANEHEKHIDQQTTPN
-1073 VISGTRNQNKDDI
+1073 VVN
-1086 SENLEQEMVK
+1086 

>member
-1 MINSITHFATTR
+1 MIDSITRFATTR
-13 RVTVCMLA
+13 RVTVFMLA

-28 SIAMNSMPVTLLPSL
+28 SIAMNSMSVTLLPSL
-43 EYPTLTIRTE
+43 EYPTLTIRTDYE
-53 YDNTGPE
+53 NTGPE

-76 VKGLNKIYSTSTTG
+76 VKGLSKIYSTSTTG

-97 FNWDADMKRA
+97 FNWDADMKQA

-123 VDSPILLRF
+123 VESPILLRF
-132 NPSTDPIMQLSLN
+132 NPSTDPIMQLSLSLDRDVN
-145 IEGDGDQVELKRLR
+145 EAELKRLR

-173 TGVAAIKISGG
+173 AGVAAIKISGG

-201 GLTIN
+201 GLSIS
-206 DISNRLREENI
+206 DISNRLRQENI
-217 NLSGGSIKQ
+217 NLSGGAIKQ

-239 ESIDSIRELIIN
+239 ENIESIKQLIVTN
-251 NNNGR
+251 SNGR
-256 VVKINDVATVKLGH
+256 IIKIKDVASVILGH

-277 RLDGKEAIE
+277 RIDGKEAIE

-294 SNTVTVAEAVR
+294 SNTVAVAEAVNA
-305 EKLEEITKDLPNGT
+305 KLKEINKQLPNG
-319 AIEVI
+319 ASIAVI

-338 IGAALI
+338 INAALI

-359 ALATLIISVLI
+359 VVATLIIAVLI
-370 PVSVISGFFFMFRAG
+370 PVSVISGFFFMYRAG

-419 VKKHPIDAV
+419 LHNHPIDAV
-428 REGTAEVGSAITA
+428 REGTSEVGGAITA

-478 LFFALILIP
+478 LVFALILIP

-496 SGFSNETGEEL
+496 AGFSDDIGQPPFQ
-507 YEPKTKIGG
+507 PKTKVGG
-516 AVRTGRRTFF
+516 AIQKYRRSFF
-526 NAITDFFLYMFTVPV
+526 NVFTDSALF
-541 ILFGTVLKYLLMIP
+541 ILSLPFIILGAVLKYVLIVP
-555 ATLVNKTFDGL
+555 ATLVNMIFNAL
-566 AAVYKRVLPWALRNR
+566 ASAYKSVLPWALRHR
-581 LIVMFF
+581 LMVMVLAVFCFF
-587 ATLCFLSGLFVLPKI
+587 SGLLILPKI
-602 GIELIPDMDASTI
+602 GVELIPDMDASTV
-615 KINFKLPEGATIE
+615 KVNFKLPEGSTIE
-628 ATDDFFKILSEKV
+628 ATDAFFKGLSQKV
-641 NNYDSID
+641 KDTDSIE
-648 LVYGYSGEGNLLDT
+648 LVFGYSGEGNLLDT

-674 TLKIAPGADKS
+674 TINIKPGGDKAA
-685 VVQAEA
+685 VQKHVLE
-691 FALINDTPG
+691 LINATPG
-700 LQSELKAGQFFD
+700 LQSELKTGQFFD
-712 LAKPVEIELIGNDL
+712 LAKPIEIELIGNDL
-726 TLLKENALQLSKLL
+726 DLLKENALRLSQFLIA
-740 VSDPNFINVDDG
+740 DERFINVDDG

-767 KIAALGM
+767 KISALGM

-779 ANNVVNK
+779 ANSVVDK

-791 DTTVHWQDQK
+791 ETTVHWQDQK

-807 TLAYQRD
+807 AVESQRD
-814 SIDDIR
+814 SIEDIKD
-820 NLIINPESNAPIRLI
+820 LIINPESQSPIRLI
-835 DVADVKVAEGP
+835 DVAHIKITEGP

-861 ADINN
+861 ADISG
-866 IALSD
+866 IALGD
-871 AVKKVESFVTEA
+871 AVEEVETMVADA

-888 VTAKVTGQNEDLE
+888 VIAKVTGQNEDLE
-901 SSNQSMIFAL
+901 SSNQSMVFAL

-924 QFESFLHPLVILFS
+924 QFESFIYPFVILFS
-938 VPLAFIGAVWALY
+938 IPLAFIGAVWALY

-980 DIIKQSIEKGMGKTL
+980 DIIKQSIDKGMDKTL
-995 AITEAGSSRLRPI
+995 SITEAGKSRLRPI

-1022 VITFGSSSAGSEI
+1022 VITFGASSAGSEI
-1035 RAPMAITVIG
+1035 RAPMAITVMG

-1066 KDYKDNN
+1066 KDSNSNAGEVK
-1073 VISGTRNQNKDDI
+1073 TNQGVV
-1086 SENLEQEMVK
+1086 E